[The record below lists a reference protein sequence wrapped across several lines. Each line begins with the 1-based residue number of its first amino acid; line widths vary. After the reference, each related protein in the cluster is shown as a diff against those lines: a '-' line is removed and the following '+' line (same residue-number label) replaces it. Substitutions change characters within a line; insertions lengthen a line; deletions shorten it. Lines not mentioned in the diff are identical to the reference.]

1 MSPPPDTVV
10 GIAYTKDALR
20 VPDFLILQALAAT
33 PLAPCAELPV
43 WLRNNWGQLP
53 ESLRDDVVRRV
64 DALFAIDDR
73 FRRQER
79 PARALGPDLHRVQ
92 WEALRKLWR
101 QPK

>member
-1 MSPPPDTVV
+1 MAPAETVV
-10 GIAYTKDALR
+10 GVAYTKDALR
-20 VPDFLILQALAAT
+20 VPDFLILQAITANQV
-33 PLAPCAELPV
+33 APNVELPV
-43 WLRNNWGQLP
+43 WLRNNWEQLP
-53 ESLRDDVVRRV
+53 ESLRADVILKVSV
-64 DALFAIDDR
+64 LFQVDDR